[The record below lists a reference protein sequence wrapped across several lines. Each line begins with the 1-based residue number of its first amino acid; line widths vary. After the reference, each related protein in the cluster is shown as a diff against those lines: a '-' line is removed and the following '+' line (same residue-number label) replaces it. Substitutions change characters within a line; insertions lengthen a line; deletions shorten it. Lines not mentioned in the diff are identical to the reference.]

1 MEQLQAPPGTHL
13 RHEPATG
20 GFSAGAGPAPTTAA
34 ESPPRSRSPRFTG
47 GSGTEG
53 RTVSKSR
60 EPRAESREP
69 RAESREPRAE
79 SREPRAESREPRA
92 ESREPR
98 AESREPRALVM
109 SIAGARLAPG

>member
-20 GFSAGAGPAPTTAA
+20 GFGAGVGPAPTTAA

-69 RAESREPRAE
+69 RAESREPSSCPSPGRAV
-79 SREPRAESREPRA
+79 PPAEFRVP
-92 ESREPR
+92 P
-98 AESREPRALVM
+98 
-109 SIAGARLAPG
+109 LAA